1 MFLPMTACATA
12 TKASQ
17 DTFFLYL
24 FVCSRSRSLDQ
35 RPETWC
41 RAKLRGWE
49 FTGLTGA
56 FLFLEKMSEL
66 LQNFREYACTVMIC
80 HATTRALSN
89 APPHFSK
96 DGFPHDSP
104 HRQKEKEKE
113 GAREREREHS
123 QQLQCPIIAI
133 YSCRSSMIVSFSDPY
148 ICLNLIPTLHMTIR
162 LSQFCRSAAAAA
174 GP

>member
-1 MFLPMTACATA
+1 MHIYFLMLLPMMACATA

-24 FVCSRSRSLDQ
+24 FVCRRSRSLDQ

-66 LQNFREYACTVMIC
+66 LQKFREYTCTVMIC
-80 HATTRALSN
+80 HATARVLSN

-104 HRQKEKEKE
+104 HRQKEKEKG
-113 GAREREREHS
+113 GARERERERERAFPTITVPNYS
-123 QQLQCPIIAI
+123 YLQLQI
-133 YSCRSSMIVSFSDPY
+133 SDH
-148 ICLNLIPTLHMTIR
+148 L
-162 LSQFCRSAAAAA
+162 
-174 GP
+174 